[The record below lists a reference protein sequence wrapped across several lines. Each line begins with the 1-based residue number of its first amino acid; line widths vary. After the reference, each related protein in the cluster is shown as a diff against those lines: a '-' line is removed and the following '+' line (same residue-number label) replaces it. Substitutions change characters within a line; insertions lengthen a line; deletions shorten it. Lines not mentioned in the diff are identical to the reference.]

1 MGKTLWLT
9 LVQLSVTTQYK
20 HTQEQTNGYDQHS
33 D

>member
-20 HTQEQTNGYDQHS
+20 QTHRGAQRWL
-33 D
+33 